1 MLDSVEDFRTLALS
15 FTSQSTADEQIDQI
29 NNIVREI
36 EIWSNLNAEHLIE
49 NMPEQ
54 DSLDHIRRD
63 WISGVPLSEI
73 IKNEPMAEKISKD
86 YYGFT
91 LPWIIHGISQLFDSV
106 LEETIVQTYSSIAM
120 FVELGLPNLTSSNIY
135 MAGVRSR
142 SAALELASIDIFTG
156 KSVSE
161 IKQIFTDIQVSDKN
175 ISNTAQVWID
185 LFSNTAQSQ
194 SPKRI
199 SFPTFTWNRDDLP
212 DKLYLREQE
221 NQYYLFSSDGY
232 FCEKV
237 ESTKD
242 LPFSKIANIIGLYFE
257 RRGRTWHLQSYNP
270 RIIIE

>member
-1 MLDSVEDFRTLALS
+1 
-15 FTSQSTADEQIDQI
+15 
-29 NNIVREI
+29 
-36 EIWSNLNAEHLIE
+36 
-49 NMPEQ
+49 
-54 DSLDHIRRD
+54 
-63 WISGVPLSEI
+63 
-73 IKNEPMAEKISKD
+73 
-86 YYGFT
+86 
-91 LPWIIHGISQLFDSV
+91 
-106 LEETIVQTYSSIAM
+106 M

>member
-1 MLDSVEDFRTLALS
+1 
-15 FTSQSTADEQIDQI
+15 
-29 NNIVREI
+29 
-36 EIWSNLNAEHLIE
+36 
-49 NMPEQ
+49 MPEQ

-156 KSVSE
+156 KSVSD
-161 IKQIFTDIQVSDKN
+161 IKQILTDIQVSDKN

-194 SPKRI
+194 SPKHI
-199 SFPTFTWNRDDLP
+199 YFPTFTWNRDDLP
-212 DKLYLREQE
+212 DRLYLREQK
-221 NQYYLFSSDGY
+221 NQCYLLSSDGY

-242 LPFSKIANIIGLYFE
+242 LPFSKIANIVGLYFE
-257 RRGRTWHLQSYNP
+257 CRGGTWYLQSYNP

>member
-1 MLDSVEDFRTLALS
+1 MHENFSLDENDVTWVDEVFRKSLAIIQAESSRENEYISLLQARTKALLKKVPDKSSRQKIIASGIPLSVSQKMLDSVEDFRTLALS

-142 SAALELASIDIFTG
+142 SCRF
-156 KSVSE
+156 
-161 IKQIFTDIQVSDKN
+161 
-175 ISNTAQVWID
+175 
-185 LFSNTAQSQ
+185 
-194 SPKRI
+194 
-199 SFPTFTWNRDDLP
+199 
-212 DKLYLREQE
+212 
-221 NQYYLFSSDGY
+221 
-232 FCEKV
+232 
-237 ESTKD
+237 
-242 LPFSKIANIIGLYFE
+242 
-257 RRGRTWHLQSYNP
+257 RTCIN
-270 RIIIE
+270 